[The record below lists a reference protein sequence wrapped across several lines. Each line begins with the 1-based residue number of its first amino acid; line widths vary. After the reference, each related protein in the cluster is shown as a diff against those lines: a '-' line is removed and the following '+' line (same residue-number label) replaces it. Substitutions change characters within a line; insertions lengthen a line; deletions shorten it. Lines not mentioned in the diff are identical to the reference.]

1 MNNNTVIALSFVII
15 LMLSVKLH
23 CTNSQLNKQLAE
35 VSQLENKFATLEADR
50 ILTLDSVD
58 VLNNTLE
65 AERMALTNRLDGYKM
80 KPTKERIK
88 LITLID
94 TFAIPT
100 DTGAILSLFGVDSI
114 NTLAISY
121 QSCVIQSATKDTIIT
136 HLTTSNLQA
145 DTLLA
150 NKDTIIKTQSKMAKK
165 ANRLV
170 KVWQGVSYALS
181 ALTVIILITS
191 K

>member
-1 MNNNTVIALSFVII
+1 MNNNTLLTLCLVLIT
-15 LMLSVKLH
+15 MLSVKLH
-23 CTNSQLNKQLAE
+23 CTNEELNKQFAE
-35 VSQLENKFATLEADR
+35 VSQLENKFAILEADR
-50 ILTLDSVD
+50 LLTLDSVD

-136 HLTTSNLQA
+136 HYSNVISA
-145 DTLLA
+145 DSL
-150 NKDTIIKTQSKMAKK
+150 IIASQQKFFKEHKK
-165 ANRLV
+165 AAKIQLIKAAIFSGLV
-170 KVWQGVSYALS
+170 GL
-181 ALTVIILITS
+181 VIGLVI
-191 K
+191 